1 MTGRALLAGALV
13 VGCLCRGHAQADF
26 FAMDHLPEIR
36 LTFVEPDWD
45 SVLDSLFLAGEDG
58 RLTADLEI
66 DGTLLEGVGVR
77 YKGFSSV
84 SVDRDKNPFNIKLNY
99 TFDSLSYQGVDK
111 VKLANV
117 IQDPSFVREV
127 LSYQSARR
135 CMPSGRA
142 NFALLYI
149 NDQFWGVYTNVEAVD
164 RQFIERHHW
173 TSTGPLFKGSP
184 QTLDLFGENANLSD
198 SPGDILAPYF
208 ELYELKSDWG
218 WVELYG
224 LIQTL
229 NDFPDQVE
237 EVLDVDRTL
246 WMHALNYALV
256 NFDSYIGYAQNY
268 YLYADHHGRF
278 QPIPWDMNM
287 SFASFRLTDAS
298 EFYDGFSIEEAKTMD
313 PLTHLNNVSVFPRPL
328 MRNLFEND
336 TFRRMYMAHLRTIVV
351 EDFAGG
357 AYIESGQALRGL
369 IEPWVELDTNKFYG
383 FDDFQAN
390 FDSTVSDL
398 VEYPGIT
405 DLMADRSEYLLSL
418 PGISNPPTI
427 SEVGLSAPLVFGGQA
442 SIGAVVE
449 GAEDVRLYY
458 RHSGDALFEWMPMTS
473 SSMGQY
479 VGVVPNAGNV
489 IEYYI
494 YAQGPEA
501 GRFSPERAAY
511 EFYREVAPL
520 PVGSVGIN
528 ECMSN
533 PEVGE
538 MDGDGDVEDWIE
550 LHNHTGSPVCLEG
563 LFLSD
568 SVEWPL
574 KWPLPDAGLPPHG
587 HVLVWADE
595 EGSEGRMHANFR
607 LSSAGE
613 TVLLSDSAGE
623 VWDQTTLPESPV
635 DLAWARLPDGVG
647 PFGFLG
653 PTPGWE
659 NGVLTVTETE
669 VPDVLAYPNPFSDRV
684 HLVFPES
691 GPWTAALYDLEGKT
705 VSCFSGSGRSGD
717 LRLSSLS
724 PGWFVLRTEQNGN
737 ACAQILQHH

>member
-1 MTGRALLAGALV
+1 MMSRALLLGALL
-13 VGCLCRGHAQADF
+13 VGSVCQGQAQVDF
-26 FAMDHLPEIR
+26 FSLDHLPEIH
-36 LTFVEPDWD
+36 LSFSEPNWD

-58 RLTADLEI
+58 RLTADVEI
-66 DGTLLEGVGVR
+66 DGTLLQGVGVR

-99 TFDSLSYQGVDK
+99 TSDSLSYQGIDK
-111 VKLANV
+111 IKLANV

-149 NDQFWGVYTNVEAVD
+149 NDAFWGVYTNVEAVD
-164 RQFIERHHW
+164 RQFLERHHW

-208 ELYELKSDWG
+208 DLYELKSASG
-218 WVELYG
+218 WVELFG

-229 NDFPDQVE
+229 NGAPDEVAG
-237 EVLDVDRTL
+237 VLDVDRTL

-256 NFDSYIGYAQNY
+256 NFDSYVGYAQNY

-298 EFYDGFSIEEAKTMD
+298 EFYDGFSIEEAKTVD
-313 PLTHLNNVSVFPRPL
+313 PLTHLDNVSVFPRPL
-328 MRNLFEND
+328 MRNLFEDN
-336 TFRRMYMAHLRTIVV
+336 TFRRMYMAHLRTIVE
-351 EDFAGG
+351 EDFASGE
-357 AYIESGQALRGL
+357 YIEEGQALRAL

-383 FDDFQAN
+383 LDDFHAN

-398 VEYPGIT
+398 VQYPGIT
-405 DLMADRSEYLLSL
+405 DLMADRSEYLLAL
-418 PGISNPPTI
+418 PGIANPPSI
-427 SEVGLSAPLVFGGQA
+427 AEVGLLAPLVFGESA
-442 SIGAVVE
+442 SVGAVVQ
-449 GAEDVRLYY
+449 GADEVRLYY
-458 RHSGDALFEWMPMTS
+458 RHSGDALFEWVPMALGAD
-473 SSMGQY
+473 GQY
-479 VGVVPNAGNV
+479 IGNVLNAGNV

-494 YAQGPEA
+494 YAQGSEA

-520 PVGSVGIN
+520 PMGSVGIN
-528 ECMSN
+528 ECLSN
-533 PEVGE
+533 PELGE

-550 LHNHTGSPVCLEG
+550 LHNHTDSPVCLAG

-568 SVEWPL
+568 SLDWPM

-587 HVLVWADE
+587 YVLVWADE
-595 EGSEGRMHANFR
+595 EGGEGRMHANFR
-607 LSSAGE
+607 LSSVGE
-613 TVLLSDSAGE
+613 TVLLSDSTGQI
-623 VWDQTTLPESPV
+623 WDQTTLPQSPV
-635 DLAWARLPDGVG
+635 DEAWARLPDGEG
-647 PFGFLG
+647 PFGFLD

-659 NGVLTVTETE
+659 NGVLSVTEAE
-669 VPDVLAYPNPFSDRV
+669 GSDVLVYPNPFSDGL
-684 HLVFPES
+684 HFAFPDA
-691 GPWTAALYDLEGKT
+691 GPWTGTVLDLTGKA
-705 VSCFSGSGRSGD
+705 VMSFSGSGRSGD
-717 LRLSSLS
+717 LRLSSLPS
-724 PGWFVLRTEQNGN
+724 GWFVLRMEQNGN
-737 ACAQILQHH
+737 AYAQLIQHL